1 MIISVVPRNDSYDAP
16 TADAGNLAAVRHP
29 EEYYLTMNAE
39 PIRFVATSSKGEVGG
54 LLLRP
59 EGVRALLVLA
69 HGAGAGMEHSFMTDA
84 AEALAA
90 RGVATLRYQ
99 FPYSA
104 AGRRAPDP
112 APVLEATVRSA
123 VAAGAAAAPDLP
135 IFAGG
140 KSMGGRMTSRAA
152 AAGSRIPVHGIVFFG
167 FPLHAAGKPPGVER
181 AAHLPDVQVPML
193 FLQGTRDA
201 LADLELMRAVC
212 GGLPSATLH
221 VVEGAD
227 HGFHVPKKSGRTDA
241 QVIEDLAQMVADW
254 IETRS
259 SD

>member
-1 MIISVVPRNDSYDAP
+1 MD
-16 TADAGNLAAVRHP
+16 TK
-29 EEYYLTMNAE
+29 
-39 PIRFVATSSKGEVGG
+39 PIRFVATPSKGEVGG

-59 EGVRALLVLA
+59 ENARALLVLA

-84 AEALAA
+84 AAALAA
-90 RGVATLRYQ
+90 LGVATLRYQ
-99 FPYSA
+99 FPYAA
-104 AGRRAPDP
+104 AGRSAPDP

-152 AAGSRIPVHGIVFFG
+152 AAGERIPVEGVVFFG

-212 GGLPSATLH
+212 GGLPSTTLH

-241 QVIEDLAQMVADW
+241 QVIADLAEVIAGW
-254 IETRS
+254 IDAVLGATPRS
-259 SD
+259 RPR